1 MAINEVC
8 QYTSHGSLRTYSP
21 APRLR
26 GAVGFRVS
34 SVGLRAGVASVIVL
48 SLAAASVAPVH
59 AQPSGA
65 TLTGTVYDPLG
76 APVGGLLVY
85 IESEPFGAGMADE
98 TRTDNAG
105 QYRFEKL
112 PPGVYT
118 IWLPIEFAPS
128 IEVSLDA
135 GQLVRRD
142 IRMHI
147 DEVTG
152 TFSVCV
158 DCDAAIPR
166 YTPPESLVSE
176 FASDRE
182 ATATLSVRG
191 AEPVVG
197 WEYYEPDVRVTDA
210 IRARQLTGTVV
221 LEARVE
227 TDGAVRNVTVVSS
240 PRPELS
246 AAAVAALQNERWRP
260 AAVRGVPV
268 AVPLRLTIEFLRR
281 ATPN

>member
-1 MAINEVC
+1 M
-8 QYTSHGSLRTYSP
+8 
-21 APRLR
+21 
-26 GAVGFRVS
+26 
-34 SVGLRAGVASVIVL
+34 GLRAGVASVLVL
-48 SLAAASVAPVH
+48 FLASASVVSMH
-59 AQPSGA
+59 AQASGA

-76 APVGGLLVY
+76 APVGGLLVS
-85 IESEPFGAGMADE
+85 IESEPFGAGMSDE
-98 TRTDNAG
+98 THTDNAG

-112 PPGVYT
+112 PPGLYT

-227 TDGAVRNVTVVSS
+227 SDGAVRNVTVVSS
-240 PRPELS
+240 PHPELS
-246 AAAVAALQNERWRP
+246 AAAVAALQNERVEARSGPRRVCRRP
-260 AAVRGVPV
+260 ASPDDRIPAARYTELGAPSLKNSTSGGVSAFGLIMCVCPSSVR
-268 AVPLRLTIEFLRR
+268 
-281 ATPN
+281 